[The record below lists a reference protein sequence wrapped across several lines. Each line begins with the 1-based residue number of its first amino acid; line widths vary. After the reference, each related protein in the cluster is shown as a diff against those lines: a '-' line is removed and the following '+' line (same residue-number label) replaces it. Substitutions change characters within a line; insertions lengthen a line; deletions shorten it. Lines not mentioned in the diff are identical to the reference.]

1 MSSITIARC
10 GVVSRCAISSRSLIT
25 SSFPIHT
32 VPPSPLFLIPS
43 RKLVPPYIPVRSH
56 HTSYYFLMKAILTAI
71 ASSDHTVDEIT
82 LEPLLSFA
90 ARYVSHPRYARL
102 IALVAQ
108 KILDLYSSVL
118 GQSDSTDELFL
129 RLHRQVCTLSG
140 HIIKVILTL
149 KSA

>member
-1 MSSITIARC
+1 MPTH
-10 GVVSRCAISSRSLIT
+10 L
-25 SSFPIHT
+25 
-32 VPPSPLFLIPS
+32 
-43 RKLVPPYIPVRSH
+43 PVHSH
-56 HTSYYFLMKAILTAI
+56 HTSYYFLMKSILTAI
-71 ASSDHTVDEIT
+71 TCSDHAVDEIT

-129 RLHRQVCTLSG
+129 RLHRQVCTLTG
-140 HIIKVILTL
+140 HIIKVIILFNVHFEGSVNYEHGCMYVRMYSRCVL
-149 KSA
+149 MPIYAY